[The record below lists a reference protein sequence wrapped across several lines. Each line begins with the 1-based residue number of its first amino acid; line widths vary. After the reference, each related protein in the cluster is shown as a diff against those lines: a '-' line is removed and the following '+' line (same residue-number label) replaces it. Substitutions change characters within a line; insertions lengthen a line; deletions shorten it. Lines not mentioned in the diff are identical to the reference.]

1 MNSID
6 YNFENKYSLFEIK
19 DESSYLI
26 AVIPNNIININNN
39 IALNKFIIKFSF
51 KSFDSEV
58 YNEIKSINYEPFL
71 NSTIIN
77 IFCMDEINTLVIFVC
92 AYVEIRNITQNG
104 TNQQGYQT
112 QENI

>member
-6 YNFENKYSLFEIK
+6 YNFEYKYSLFEIK
-19 DESSYLI
+19 DESPYLM
-26 AVIPNNIININNN
+26 AVIPKNIINNN

-92 AYVEIRNITQNG
+92 TFVEIRNITQNG
-104 TNQQGYQT
+104 TNQQGHQT
-112 QENI
+112 QE